1 VRLVHIH
8 SVTEEIGGHPIVKSN
23 TPSTPAVQQQMRS
36 LFKDL
41 VKSFQSRRTPASQAE
56 EVCLDVSYSLLWNPH
71 TEHHDIVMSFQATS
85 LAECP
90 KFHDQLYALCSDQ
103 SKSTRELLKPMH
115 DVSFL
120 QEYHDPNSELSVQRC
135 VSERRCAITVQASQ
149 DKEDD
154 QPGMEIWDY
163 MPEQKQ
169 WVKGM
174 TNPSPHSTPFPDK
187 YHTNPQTSTKLTTRP
202 IVNSTEEGSTQH
214 Q

>member
-1 VRLVHIH
+1 
-8 SVTEEIGGHPIVKSN
+8 
-23 TPSTPAVQQQMRS
+23 MRS
-36 LFKDL
+36 FFKDL
-41 VKSFQSRRTPASQAE
+41 VKPFRSRQPPTSQAE
-56 EVCLDVSYSLLWNPH
+56 EVCFDVSRSLLWNPH
-71 TEHHDIVMSFQATS
+71 TGHNDMVMSFDATS
-85 LAECP
+85 IAECP
-90 KFHDQLYALCSDQ
+90 KFHARLYALS
-103 SKSTRELLKPMH
+103 SNESESVRELLKPMH
-115 DVSFL
+115 DMSFL
-120 QEYHDPNSELSVQRC
+120 QEYHDPNSELSVRRFF
-135 VSERRCAITVQASQ
+135 SEQRCAITVEAPQ